1 MLPLCRDQGVGV
13 IPYSPLASGRLT
25 RDWASET
32 TLRSETDQIQ
42 KMKYDATV
50 EADKKVVERVAELA
64 ERRGASRTHIALAW
78 LLTRKPWIVPIPGT
92 TKLHRLH
99 ENLGAAAV
107 KLTAADLQEIESA
120 ASKIAIQ
127 GARYS
132 EAAQKMI
139 NR

>member
-78 LLTRKPWIVPIPGT
+78 LLHKSPVTAPIIGA
-92 TKLHRLH
+92 TKLSHLD
-99 ENLGAAAV
+99 EAAGALSV
-107 KLTAADLQEIESA
+107 KLTDEEITYLEE
-120 ASKIAIQ
+120 
-127 GARYS
+127 RYVPHGVVGH
-132 EAAQKMI
+132 Q
-139 NR
+139 